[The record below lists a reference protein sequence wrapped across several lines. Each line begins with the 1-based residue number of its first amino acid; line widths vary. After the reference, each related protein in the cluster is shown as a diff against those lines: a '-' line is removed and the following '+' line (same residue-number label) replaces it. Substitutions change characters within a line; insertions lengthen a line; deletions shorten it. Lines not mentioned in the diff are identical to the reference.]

1 VYYTINQM
9 LKSSTPLQGMR
20 VAGSFDT
27 LSAKMGYTPKISF
40 SIVLILT
47 KAEIFTLTKAEIFTL
62 TKAEILSL
70 SVKYLIKRRCI
81 IRKCIIRTFIVLNIY
96 RPEHLSSR
104 YIITCLSSERY
115 IKTINALYIS
125 TEFFCL
131 DEDMIIIVFA
141 K

>member
-40 SIVLILT
+40 SILILT
-47 KAEIFTLTKAEIFTL
+47 KAEMFTLTKAEMFTL
-62 TKAEILSL
+62 TKAEMFTLTKAEMFTLTEAEILSF

-96 RPEHLSSR
+96 LRD
-104 YIITCLSSERY
+104 I
-115 IKTINALYIS
+115 
-125 TEFFCL
+125 
-131 DEDMIIIVFA
+131 
-141 K
+141 